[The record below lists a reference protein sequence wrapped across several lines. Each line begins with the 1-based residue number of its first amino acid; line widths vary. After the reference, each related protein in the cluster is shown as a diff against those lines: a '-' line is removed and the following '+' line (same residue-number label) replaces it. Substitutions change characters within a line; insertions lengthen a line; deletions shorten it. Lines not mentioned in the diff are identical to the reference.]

1 MSRAR
6 GLPRSRKRKR
16 IMDRAKG
23 FWGGRSKLYR
33 TAKEAVLRAEAYA
46 YRDRRV
52 RKRDFRRLWIIR
64 IGAASKERGL
74 SYSAFMRGLAEA
86 KITLNRKILADMALN
101 DPDAFGNLIDLASG
115 EAKDG
120 C

>member
-1 MSRAR
+1 MSRAK
-6 GLPRSRKRKR
+6 GLPRSRTRKR
-16 IMDRAKG
+16 VMDRAKG

-46 YRDRRV
+46 YRDRRT
-52 RKRDFRRLWIIR
+52 RKRDFRRLWITR
-64 IGAASKERGL
+64 IGAATKERGL

-86 KITLNRKILADMALN
+86 KVMLNRKILADMALN
-101 DPDAFGNLIDLASG
+101 DPDAFSSLVDLASG

-120 C
+120 S

>member
-16 IMDRAKG
+16 ILRRAKG
-23 FWGGRSKLYR
+23 FWGARSKLYR
-33 TAKEAVLRAEAYA
+33 TAKEAVMRAGAYA
-46 YRDRRV
+46 YRDRRT

-64 IGAASKERGL
+64 IGAATKQRGL
-74 SYSAFMRGLAEA
+74 SYSAFMRGLSEA

-101 DPDAFGNLIDLASG
+101 DPDAFGNLVTLAAG

-120 C
+120 S